1 MEQTIKEKMSYLL
14 SVQVVKLESFVAL
27 VVAGVLVEVALL
39 RTTLVVEA
47 GDTVGPGLGQV
58 AKPRVGGAGPQLAKD
73 VRPG

>member
-1 MEQTIKEKMSYLL
+1 MSYLHG
-14 SVQVVKLESFVAL
+14 VQVVKLAGFVAL
-27 VVAGVLVEVALL
+27 VVPGVLVEVALL